1 MLLILYKGVDGALST
16 ETNSMVY
23 SQASM
28 DAWSAGH
35 PDARLLHVFDLDDD
49 LNARNGVA
57 RDEFI
62 ARCHEYGLLP
72 EAFGRRFTDPQNGHA
87 MEVVGILPG
96 NRKYTVRVMDL
107 TVGRP
112 MKCSAGYVMANLDL

>member
-1 MLLILYKGVDGALST
+1 MLLILYKAPDGALAT
-16 ETNSMVY
+16 ETNSMTY
-23 SQASM
+23 TQASM
-28 DAWSAGH
+28 DAWAAGH
-35 PDARLLHVFDLDDD
+35 PGTQLLHVFDLNDD

-62 ARCHEYGLLP
+62 ARCRNYGLPP
-72 EAFGRRFTDPQNGHA
+72 EAFGRRFTDSQNGHA
-87 MEVVGILPG
+87 MEVVGLIPG

-112 MKCSAGYVMANLDL
+112 MKCSVGYVMTSLGL